1 MDEKSEQKTNKEN
14 TSAENSP
21 RNNSPLVN
29 GNPQHQLTP
38 EDSRKGAEVSN
49 KKQAEKRR
57 RGEIAREIFDLVVKD
72 PKVLSQLEEMGIE
85 PTEANMERAMAARVA
100 QKILETGNA
109 ADFKSFNDE
118 AYGPQKQQNEL
129 EISGEISTISINVK
143 NYDKKGGS
151 GDKTS

>member
-14 TSAENSP
+14 TNAENTP

-38 EDSRKGAEVSN
+38 EDSRKGAEASN

-109 ADFKSFNDE
+109 TDFKSFNDE